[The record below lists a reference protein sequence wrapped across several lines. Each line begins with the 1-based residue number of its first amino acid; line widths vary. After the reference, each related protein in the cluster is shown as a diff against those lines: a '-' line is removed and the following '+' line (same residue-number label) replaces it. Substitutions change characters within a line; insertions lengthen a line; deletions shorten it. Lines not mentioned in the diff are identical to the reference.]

1 MNRISELRK
10 SNKMTQEALAKR
22 IGVSRSTLAMWE
34 TQKAE
39 PSFDLLVTI
48 ADYFGTS
55 VDYVLCRTDDPSS
68 KNSLS
73 VDDIKEK
80 LSNYGVISISELK
93 RKKVPVLGDIACGE
107 PIYADELHG
116 DYIIC
121 DVDADFALTCKGDS
135 MIGAR
140 IHDGDLVFIRNQ
152 SEVENGSIAAVII
165 NDEATLKRVYYY
177 PEQQKLILNP
187 ENPAYAPLVFVG
199 EELSDVRILGK
210 AVAFQS
216 RL

>member
-1 MNRISELRK
+1 MANVDKIK
-10 SNKMTQEALAKR
+10 ALAKEKGIKLVFICDKLGLKEVYFNDIKR
-22 IGVSRSTLAMWE
+22 TGREI
-34 TQKAE
+34 
-39 PSFDLLVTI
+39 PSDRLQII
-48 ADYFGTS
+48 ADILGTTPEYLK
-55 VDYVLCRTDDPSS
+55 DETD
-68 KNSLS
+68 
-73 VDDIKEK
+73 VKEK
-80 LSNYGVISISELK
+80 APLSFEDKKFPTNIVSFADLQK
-93 RKKVPVLGDIACGE
+93 KKVPILGDIACGE

-135 MIGAR
+135 MMGAR

-216 RL
+216 KL

>member
-1 MNRISELRK
+1 MYNI
-10 SNKMTQEALAKR
+10 NKIKALAKEKGVKQNYICAQLGLQYSYLNDVEKGKNKLTEERLR
-22 IGVSRSTLAMWE
+22 I
-34 TQKAE
+34 
-39 PSFDLLVTI
+39 I
-48 ADYFGTS
+48 ADILGTTPEYLK
-55 VDYVLCRTDDPSS
+55 DETD
-68 KNSLS
+68 
-73 VDDIKEK
+73 VKEK
-80 LSNYGVISISELK
+80 APLSFEDKKFPPNIISFADLQK
-93 RKKVPVLGDIACGE
+93 KKVPILGDIACGE

-135 MIGAR
+135 MMGAR